1 MTDRIDALS
10 GIALVIAWFALL
22 VTSLS
27 GEAARAL
34 ADGAPSPLMLVGMAG
49 ILFYLV
55 AQSRRYTRFVWS
67 HLAFGAVVT
76 GMALFVLASPVIALA
91 EAFWRSVFIVVL
103 FSSLG
108 VLRVAAQTSPMVH
121 EAGAMLVRQP
131 PGRRYFA
138 LAGGSTLFGAIL
150 NFGVI
155 ALFSGMIRDAVKAA
169 PGDATVARARERRML
184 LAMLRGFSVTMFWCP
199 LTVAFAIT
207 TTGIAGAQWPM
218 MVLIGAGLGVM
229 TVIAGWA
236 IDSGASRRAAGTG
249 DPVPFSFAALVPL
262 VILLLL
268 LSSAAALVER
278 FTPGELIHGVILFV
292 PVIGLVW
299 ILRDTGRAGLDHLRR
314 YVVEQAPQQ
323 RQELSVLAN
332 AAYAGTLIGML
343 LPQVFIDALIGP
355 QGLPPV
361 FVPALFM
368 LLVVLFGLLG
378 ANPLITVAVLASVMA
393 DPARYGVDATLVASA
408 LAIGWGMAIASSPAT
423 AATMYIGRLTGYGS
437 FTVGTRWNAGYATV
451 AVVMISAALTLL
463 GLWRGA

>member
-1 MTDRIDALS
+1 MTHRIDAFS

-22 VTSLS
+22 ATSLS
-27 GEAARAL
+27 GEAVQAL
-34 ADGAPSPLMLVGMAG
+34 AEGAPSPLMLVGMAG

-55 AQSRRYTRFVWS
+55 AQSTRYTRFVWS
-67 HLAFGAVVT
+67 HLAFGVMVTALAVFI
-76 GMALFVLASPVIALA
+76 LPSPITALA
-91 EAFWRSVFIVVL
+91 EAFWRSVFIMVL
-103 FSSLG
+103 FSALG
-108 VLRVAAQTSPMVH
+108 VLRVAAQTSPMIH
-121 EAGAMLVRQP
+121 ETGAMLVRQP

-169 PGDATVARARERRML
+169 PGDATVAKARERRML

-207 TTGIAGAQWPM
+207 TTGIAGAQWPE
-218 MVLIGAGLGVM
+218 MVLIGTGLAVT

-236 IDSGASRRAAGTG
+236 LDSGASRRVAGTG
-249 DPVPFSFAALVPL
+249 DPVSFSFTALVPL
-262 VILLLL
+262 VTLLLL

-278 FTPGELIHGVILFV
+278 FTPGQLIHGVILFV
-292 PVIGLVW
+292 PLIGLVW
-299 ILRDTGRAGLDHLRR
+299 VLRDTRRAGLGHLRR
-314 YVVEQAPQQ
+314 YVVEQAPAQ

-343 LPQVFIDALIGP
+343 LPQILIDALIGP
-355 QGLPPV
+355 QGLPPI

-423 AATMYIGRLTGYGS
+423 AATMYIGQLTGYGS
-437 FTVGTRWNAGYATV
+437 VTVGTRWNAGYA
-451 AVVMISAALTLL
+451 AVSVVLLGGALTLL